1 MLCDSSENVNR
12 PTVGHLIRRAGTCAL
27 QLNRLTY
34 WANVAT
40 MALLLLL
47 GIAVG
52 GLIAAAIVS
61 QLRAFLTIRAIPSPP
76 GSWLL
81 GHPGVI
87 DK

>member
-1 MLCDSSENVNR
+1 
-12 PTVGHLIRRAGTCAL
+12 
-27 QLNRLTY
+27 
-34 WANVAT
+34 

-52 GLIAAAIVS
+52 GLIAAAIAS